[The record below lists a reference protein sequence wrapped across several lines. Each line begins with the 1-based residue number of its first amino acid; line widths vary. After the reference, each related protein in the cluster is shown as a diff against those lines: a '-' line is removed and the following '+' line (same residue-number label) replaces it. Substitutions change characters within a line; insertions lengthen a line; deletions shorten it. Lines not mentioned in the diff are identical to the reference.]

1 MVLKG
6 AGKVDGEG
14 IAARLNSAE
23 AGEALGGALDVAL
36 GAAPG
41 AALEAASSASLGA
54 ASLGASLEAGGAA
67 LEGAEGALDDA
78 AGELFGMEIWESM
91 EEKGLIGST

>member
-1 MVLKG
+1 MVLEV
-6 AGKVDGEG
+6 AGTVDGEG
-14 IAARLNSAE
+14 MAARVRSAE
-23 AGEALGGALDVAL
+23 ASEALSVALDAAL

-54 ASLGASLEAGGAA
+54 ASLDASLEAGGAT
-67 LEGAEGALDDA
+67 LEGAESALDDA
-78 AGELFGMEIWESM
+78 AGELVGMEIWESM

>member
-1 MVLKG
+1 MGLEVV
-6 AGKVDGEG
+6 GKVNGEG
-14 IAARLNSAE
+14 MAARLRSAE
-23 AGEALGGALDVAL
+23 AGDALDAAL

-41 AALEAASSASLGA
+41 AASS

-67 LEGAEGALDDA
+67 LEGAEVALDDA
-78 AGELFGMEIWESM
+78 AGKVLGMETWEFM

>member
-1 MVLKG
+1 MEG

-14 IAARLNSAE
+14 TVARLNYAK
-23 AGEALGGALDVAL
+23 ADGALDAAL

-41 AALEAASSASLGA
+41 AALDAASSASLGA
-54 ASLGASLEAGGAA
+54 ASLGALLEAGGAA
-67 LEGAEGALDDA
+67 LEGAESALDDA
-78 AGELFGMEIWESM
+78 AGELVGMEIWESM

>member
-1 MVLKG
+1 MVLEG

-23 AGEALGGALDVAL
+23 AGEALGGAPDAAL

-41 AALEAASSASLGA
+41 AASSASLGA